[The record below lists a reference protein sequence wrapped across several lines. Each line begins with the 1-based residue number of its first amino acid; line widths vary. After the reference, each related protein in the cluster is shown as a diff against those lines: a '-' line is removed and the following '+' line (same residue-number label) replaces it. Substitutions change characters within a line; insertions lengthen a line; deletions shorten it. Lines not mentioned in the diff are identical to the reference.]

1 VSGFL
6 SRRVIAVLAV
16 IVVVAATVSV
26 VAIVRLTSSD
36 SSTAQVPS
44 ETPQVPLDS
53 HTIPQ
58 FAQQLP
64 VLDAAGGSIQTVDG
78 TKSSDVRMCE
88 SSARLLPPG
97 TFKKGSKDVAT
108 TVWNYVA
115 GDSCPTSVRDTYTG
129 PVVLAKRGTPT
140 KLTFINALG
149 DASSSKLLAYKNS
162 VDRTLFWAD
171 PENGEMNQCDN
182 KKIPKPGSPCAKN
195 YTGSIPATVHLHG
208 GEVPPEDDG
217 GPDTWYTSDGKHA
230 GPDYYSQS
238 GKGPSNT
245 QALTYPNTQE
255 AAPIWFHD
263 HTMGATRLNVFAG
276 LAGAYL
282 IADDNLK
289 LANGLAA
296 YGLTNHK
303 TFEPTIPLVV
313 QDRMFDT
320 NGELYFPAGTYGGT
334 VNSPNPEH
342 PYWVP
347 EFMGDTILV
356 NGKVWPY
363 LNVEP
368 KRYRF
373 LLLDGSNARPY
384 AMSLVDPVSGNP
396 GPSIWV
402 IATDGGYL
410 DRAAKIDKNALVPNK
425 LLMLPGERYEVVV
438 DFNGFGPGVSGPNG
452 KSYSGTWLLQNSAK
466 APYPAGDPV
475 DPATTGRIIEFKVG
489 ACANQQCGAKDT
501 SFNPAAGTA
510 IRTGAQKIVR
520 LVNPNAGTL
529 AAGVSPAKVRAL
541 TLNEIS
547 REESIVA
554 IDPTTGKSTKYPGGP
569 LEVVVNNSTYDGGA
583 DMAMSNCKRSDF
595 TPVAYNGMTK
605 CISEQVGEGDTEVW
619 EIVNL
624 TADAHPIHLHLVQF
638 QLMSRQ
644 DFKEEEYTAAYDKAF
659 PSGKYQPEYGPPL
672 STQPSAR
679 SGGKYGGNPDYVPFL
694 TGTRKPPAPDEAG
707 WKDTVVAQPNQI
719 TRFVVRFAP
728 TDVAVNAPA
737 SQLAFPFDA
746 SGGGLRGY
754 VWHCH
759 IVDHEDNEMMR
770 PYDVVLNPA
779 APSAARR
786 ALTIGRDY

>member
-1 VSGFL
+1 MLDLRSKRF
-6 SRRVIAVLAV
+6 IAILALVVVVVV
-16 IVVVAATVSV
+16 IVGA
-26 VAIVRLTSSD
+26 VAIARLASSD
-36 SSTAQVPS
+36 SPPAA
-44 ETPQVPLDS
+44 QVPLDS
-53 HTIPQ
+53 HKIPQ

-64 VLDAAGGSIQTVDG
+64 LLDAAGGSIQTVDG
-78 TKSSDVRMCE
+78 TKPASIRMCE

-97 TFKKGSKDVAT
+97 TFTKGPKNVAT

-115 GDSCPTSVRDTYTG
+115 GANCPTGVRDTYTG

-140 KLTFINALG
+140 KLAFINQLG
-149 DASSSKLLAYKNS
+149 DTGSSKLLAYKNS
-162 VDRTLFWAD
+162 VDQTLFWAD
-171 PENGEMNQCDN
+171 PKNGEANKCDN

-195 YTGSIPATVHLHG
+195 YAGSIPATVHLHG
-208 GEVPPEDDG
+208 GEVPPENDG
-217 GPDTWYTSDGKHA
+217 GPDSWYTSDGKSV
-230 GPDYYSQS
+230 GPEFYSQS

-263 HTMGATRLNVFAG
+263 HTMGATRLNVYAG

-289 LANGLAA
+289 LAKGLGE
-296 YGLTNHK
+296 YGLTNHGSP
-303 TFEPTIPLVV
+303 EYTIPLVI

-320 NGELYFPAGTYGGT
+320 NGQLYFPAGTYGGT

-373 LLLDGSNARPY
+373 LFLDGSNARPY
-384 AMSLVDPVSGNP
+384 AMSLKDPVSGNP
-396 GPSIWV
+396 GPPLWV

-410 DRAAKIDKNALVPNK
+410 DRAAKIDKSALVPNR
-425 LLMLPGERYEVVV
+425 LLMLPGERYEVVI
-438 DFNGFGPGVSGPNG
+438 DFNGFESGASGPNG
-452 KSYSGTWLLQNSAK
+452 KTYSGNWVLENNAK

-475 DPATTGRIIEFKVG
+475 DPATTGRIMEFKVG
-489 ACANQQCGAKDT
+489 ACASNQCGAKDT
-501 SFNPAAGTA
+501 SFDPAAGVA
-510 IRTGAQKIVR
+510 IRTGAQRIVR
-520 LVNPNAGTL
+520 LANPDSGTL
-529 AAGVSPAKVRAL
+529 AAGVSPANVRAL
-541 TLNEIS
+541 TLNEIANDAK
-547 REESIVA
+547 RVVL
-554 IDPTTGKSTKYPGGP
+554 DPTTGKSTKYPGGP

-595 TPVAYNGMTK
+595 KAVTYNGMTM
-605 CISEQVGEGDTEVW
+605 CISEQPREGDTEVW

-638 QLMSRQ
+638 QLISRQ
-644 DFKEEEYTAAYDKAF
+644 NFREEAYTAAYEKAF
-659 PSGKYQPEYGPPL
+659 PSGAYQPEYGPPL
-672 STQPSAR
+672 STQPSAKT
-679 SGGKYGGNPDYVPFL
+679 GGKYGGNPDYVSFL
-694 TGTRKPPAPDEAG
+694 TGKPQPPAPDEAG
-707 WKDTVVAQPNQI
+707 WKDTVVALPNQV

-728 TDVAVNAPA
+728 TDLAVNAPA

-770 PYDVVLNPA
+770 PYNVILNPA
-779 APSAARR
+779 APSAASR

>member
-1 VSGFL
+1 MSGFRR
-6 SRRVIAVLAV
+6 SRRSTAVLAAAV
-16 IVVVAATVSV
+16 LVAAIVVV
-26 VAIVRLTSSD
+26 VAVIRLTSSD
-36 SSTAQVPS
+36 SPTA
-44 ETPQVPLDS
+44 QVPLDS

-78 TKSSDVRMCE
+78 TKSATIRMCE

-97 TFKKGSKDVAT
+97 TFKKGEDVAT

-115 GDSCPTSVRDTYTG
+115 AASCPTSVRDTYTG

-140 KLTFINALG
+140 KLTFINELG
-149 DASSSKLLAYKNS
+149 DTSSSKLLAYKNS

-171 PENGEMNQCDN
+171 PQNGEMNSCDN
-182 KKIPKPGSPCAKN
+182 KKIPKPGSPCAEN
-195 YTGSIPATVHLHG
+195 YKGSIPATVHLHG

-217 GPDTWYTSDGKHA
+217 GPDSWYTSDGKFVGA
-230 GPDYYSQS
+230 EYYSQS
-238 GKGPSNT
+238 GKGPSNK

-289 LANGLAA
+289 LADGLAG
-296 YGLTNHK
+296 YGLTNHG
-303 TFEPTIPLVV
+303 TLEPTIPLVV
-313 QDRMFDT
+313 QDRMFDK
-320 NGELYFPAGTYGGT
+320 NGQLYFPAGTSGGT
-334 VNSPNPEH
+334 INSPNPDH

-347 EFMGDTILV
+347 EFIGDTILV

-373 LLLDGSNARPY
+373 LLLDGSNARSY

-396 GPSIWV
+396 GPSLWV
-402 IATDGGYL
+402 IGTDGGYL
-410 DRAAKIDKNALVPNK
+410 NRPAKIDGHAIVPNQ
-425 LLMLPGERYEVVV
+425 LTMMPGERYEVVV
-438 DFNGFGPGVSGPNG
+438 DFNGFERGVNGPNG
-452 KSYSGTWLLQNSAK
+452 KSYSGTWLLKNSAK
-466 APYPAGDPV
+466 APYPSGDPI
-475 DPATTGRIIEFKVG
+475 DPATTGRIMEFKVG
-489 ACANQQCGAKDT
+489 ACSNQQCGANDT

-510 IRTGAQKIVR
+510 IRTGKQQLVR
-520 LVNPNAGTL
+520 LVNPNSGTL
-529 AAGVSPAKVRAL
+529 ASGVSPAKVRAL
-541 TLNEIS
+541 TLNEIEKEKS
-547 REESIVA
+547 VA
-554 IDPTTGKSTKYPGGP
+554 INPTTGKSTSYEGGP
-569 LEVVVNNSTYDGGA
+569 LEVIVNNSTYDGGA
-583 DMAMSNCKRSDF
+583 DMATSNCKRSDF
-595 TPVAYNGMTK
+595 KPVTYNGMTL
-605 CISEQVGEGDTEVW
+605 CISEQPREGDTEVW

-624 TADAHPIHLHLVQF
+624 TIDAHPIHMHLVQF
-638 QLMSRQ
+638 QLMNRQ
-644 DFKEEEYTAAYDKAF
+644 NLNVDAYKSAYGKAF
-659 PSGKYQPEYGPPL
+659 PSGRYQPEFGPPL
-672 STQPSAR
+672 SNQPSAA
-679 SGGKYGGNPDYVPFL
+679 SGGTFGGNPDIAPYL
-694 TGTRKPPAPDEAG
+694 KGRIQPPTPDEAG
-707 WKDTVVAQPNQI
+707 WKDTVMAQPNQV

-737 SQLAFPFDA
+737 SKLAFPFDA
-746 SGGGLRGY
+746 SGGGVRGY

-779 APSAARR
+779 APSAPNR
-786 ALTIGRDY
+786 ALRIGRDY